1 MDRKLEIKIEM
12 AIALKVAEALLK
24 AGYKLGV
31 NDGEE
36 TTVKNS
42 DSLEKISK
50 ALFTTD
56 QDHLLVYKDGKKFG
70 WVFLVWGNVEDV
82 VTDYTTNLDE
92 IIAPFIQ
99 NLDINVTVR

>member
-12 AIALKVAEALLK
+12 GIALKVAKALLK

-36 TTVKNS
+36 TTIKNS
-42 DSLEKISK
+42 DNLLKISK

-56 QDHLLVYKDGKKFG
+56 QDHLLVYKSNEEIG

-82 VTDYTTNLDE
+82 VSDYSINLDG
-92 IIAPFIQ
+92 IISPIIS
-99 NLDINVTVR
+99 NIDITVR